1 MLETILQSQG
11 SLRNSTLVFVQVIN
25 TQLSNLRLEA
35 RFMLPISCGLLP
47 SYKIPAVFHWPNVVR
62 RLQHRSS
69 MEPQLNMIKALKGSS
84 PAVLITRMLIAAVV
98 VFATYNP
105 TGVSV
110 FHWVTQNKN
119 PSDAWVIL
127 GAIVAILAN
136 VALLIAAWKALG
148 KIGTIIVVIFFA
160 ALVYLSLQEGWVSA
174 GNQVSM
180 EWLALILYSAF
191 LGIGLSGAII
201 WRRATGQVVT
211 DEADDLDH

>member
-1 MLETILQSQG
+1 
-11 SLRNSTLVFVQVIN
+11 
-25 TQLSNLRLEA
+25 
-35 RFMLPISCGLLP
+35 
-47 SYKIPAVFHWPNVVR
+47 
-62 RLQHRSS
+62 
-69 MEPQLNMIKALKGSS
+69 MIKALRGSS
-84 PAVLITRMLIAAVV
+84 PVVLITRMFIAAIV

-105 TGVSV
+105 TGSSI
-110 FHWVTQNKN
+110 FHWVTQNDN
-119 PSDAWVIL
+119 PTDAWVIL

-160 ALVYLSLQEGWVSA
+160 ALVYLSLQEGWVSS
-174 GNQVSM
+174 GNQASI

-211 DEADDLDH
+211 DEADDINH